1 MLKIT
6 YRNTPL
12 RILRRMPRRTAER
25 IQERIKVVAADPA
38 NHSLGVRPLPN
49 RPGFRLR
56 IGDWRVL
63 FDMDAET
70 LDVIAIKTRGDVYK
84 PRRRR

>member
-1 MLKIT
+1 MLEIA

-12 RILRRMPRRTAER
+12 RVLRRMPQRTAKR
-25 IQERIKVVAADPA
+25 IQERIKAVAADPA
-38 NHSLGVRPLPN
+38 NHSLGVRPLAN

-63 FDMDAET
+63 FDMDEET
-70 LDVIAIKTRGDVYK
+70 LDVIAIETRGEVYK

>member
-1 MLKIT
+1 MLKIA

-12 RILRRMPRRTAER
+12 RVLRRMPQRTAKR
-25 IQERIKVVAADPA
+25 IQERIKAVAVDPT
-38 NHSLGVRPLPN
+38 NHSLGVRPLAN

-70 LDVIAIKTRGDVYK
+70 LDVIAIETRGEVYK

>member
-1 MLKIT
+1 
-6 YRNTPL
+6 
-12 RILRRMPRRTAER
+12 MPQRTAER
-25 IQERIKVVAADPA
+25 IQERVKAVAADPA
-38 NHSLGVRPLPN
+38 NHGLGVRPLAN

-70 LDVIAIKTRGDVYK
+70 LEVIAIETRGDVYK